1 MMGDSGRDFCN
12 ELREK
17 TKIIHDESDNL
28 VNLKLAAVLTDTQLW
43 GQVLGDFYFVFET
56 LEQALGQYKDHCR
69 IAPLQLVV
77 EDMLRTGAFQ
87 KDLLYYL
94 GQDWNK
100 KISPSL
106 HAQRYCDRLL
116 KISDEDP
123 TLLIA

>member
-1 MMGDSGRDFCN
+1 MLFLKKNEVVFCSKAGRGTPP
-12 ELREK
+12 E
-17 TKIIHDESDNL
+17 T
-28 VNLKLAAVLTDTQLW
+28 TQW
-43 GQVLGDFYFVFET
+43 PQPY
-56 LEQALGQYKDHCR
+56 HCR
-69 IAPLQLVV
+69 IASLQLVV